1 MSETRRSDF
10 VRRLSTVGWGA
21 RESIQVILG
30 RVVSDVREEIVR
42 KRFDDDVLDDVVAF
56 HDAAEKLWQESIAT
70 NPPLEKD
77 ELTRR
82 LRGLLESSRSVHLDE
97 FERRLER
104 GVRLA
109 EEFEQSAAD

>member
-10 VRRLSTVGWGA
+10 VRRISTVGWGA
-21 RESIQVILG
+21 REAIQVILG
-30 RVVSDVREEIVR
+30 RVVADLREEIVR

-70 NPPLEKD
+70 NPPLDKD

-82 LRGLLESSRSVHLDE
+82 LRELLESSRSKHLDE

-109 EEFEQSAAD
+109 EEFEQSAGD

>member
-1 MSETRRSDF
+1 MSDTRRSDF
-10 VRRLSTVGWGA
+10 VRRISTVGWGA
-21 RESIQVILG
+21 REAIQVILG
-30 RVVSDVREEIVR
+30 RVVADLREEIVH

-56 HDAAEKLWQESIAT
+56 HDVVEKLWQESIAT
-70 NPPLEKD
+70 NPPLDKD

-82 LRGLLESSRSVHLDE
+82 LRELLESSRSKHLDE

-109 EEFEQSAAD
+109 EEFEQSAND

>member
-42 KRFDDDVLDDVVAF
+42 KRFDDEALDQVVAF
-56 HDAAEKLWQESIAT
+56 HDAAEKLWQQSIAT
-70 NPPLEKD
+70 NPPLAKAQ
-77 ELTRR
+77 LTRR
-82 LRGLLESSRSVHLDE
+82 LRELLEAGRAARLDE
-97 FERRLER
+97 FERPLER
-104 GVRLA
+104 AVRIA
-109 EEFEQSAAD
+109 EEFEQGDKD